1 MRIRIRVSPTMAD
14 MIQFEIDAGAVRGIP
29 GRVQHLPPLRA
40 TARLFRDPGLRL
52 PPKAVPG

>member
-1 MRIRIRVSPTMAD
+1 MAD
-14 MIQFEIDAGAVRGIP
+14 MIQFEIDAGAVRGVP